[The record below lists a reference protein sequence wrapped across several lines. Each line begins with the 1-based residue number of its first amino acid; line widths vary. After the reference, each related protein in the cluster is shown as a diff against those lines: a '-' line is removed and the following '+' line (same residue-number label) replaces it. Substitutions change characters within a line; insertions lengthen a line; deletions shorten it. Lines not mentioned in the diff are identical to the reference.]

1 MSGQGG
7 DLKLAFEEKTISSEI
22 VYEGPVF
29 KIRKHLVETVNGES
43 YRDVVEHN
51 GGAVMLAVLD
61 DGRII
66 MERQYRK
73 ALEREV
79 LELPAGKIDPGE
91 EPLAAAERELRE
103 ETGWVSGDTRHL
115 VSFNPSCGYAMEMLH
130 IYVMR
135 DLALSERELDADED
149 IELIYMTADELIC
162 KIMNQEIKDAKTI
175 IGVLFARMAGEI

>member
-1 MSGQGG
+1 M
-7 DLKLAFEEKTISSEI
+7 AFEEKTISSEI

-29 KIRKHLVETVNGES
+29 KIRKHLVAAVGGEA

-51 GGAVMLAVLD
+51 GGSVMLAVMD

-66 MERQYRK
+66 MEKQYRK

-79 LELPAGKIDPGE
+79 LELPAGKIDLGE
-91 EPLAAAERELRE
+91 DPLEAAKRELRE
-103 ETGWVSGDTRHL
+103 ETGWISREAKHL

-130 IYVMR
+130 VYIMR
-135 DLALSERELDADED
+135 QLVPSERNLDEDED
-149 IELIYMTADELIC
+149 IELVCFTADELVEM
-162 KIMNQEIKDAKTI
+162 IMKREIKDAKTI

>member
-1 MSGQGG
+1 M
-7 DLKLAFEEKTISSEI
+7 AFEEKTISSEI

-51 GGAVMLAVLD
+51 RGAVMLAVFD

-79 LELPAGKIDPGE
+79 LELPAGQIDP
-91 EPLAAAERELRE
+91 
-103 ETGWVSGDTRHL
+103 
-115 VSFNPSCGYAMEMLH
+115 
-130 IYVMR
+130 
-135 DLALSERELDADED
+135 
-149 IELIYMTADELIC
+149 
-162 KIMNQEIKDAKTI
+162 
-175 IGVLFARMAGEI
+175 